1 MREFLRRVAFTAIG
15 IAVSAAALGLAFF
28 RPQRE
33 SGGWSLVP
41 RFDFGVWWSD
51 LPGHLVWL
59 IPFLLLS
66 ASLPALRALMW
77 GFTAPAPAPSYST
90 RYHAIAIGALVH
102 NTMPA
107 RLGLL
112 VTAIF
117 AGRRVRRPVVE
128 MLASLLVAK
137 LLELTALVATITA
150 VLPLMGPV
158 VGVNHSGG
166 TRAFGNTALAGFA
179 VVAVLGLLLVLLART
194 APRVAGWL
202 RRRDRVPWLVRFL
215 EALTTGV
222 RGVGSA
228 RRLGLGLLAAMLPV
242 AANGL
247 AYGLALVH
255 GGAQSG
261 LWGGWLLLG
270 ALTLGQFT
278 PGLPVGT
285 GVYLLVCSW
294 AARALGADDGSA
306 AAIAVLTHVGTFA
319 ANLTVGA
326 ISALI
331 HRREIRGLFSLRR
344 SLRTGPPGAATAT
357 TAAPRH
363 PAPQAAPR

>member
-1 MREFLRRVAFTAIG
+1 VREFLRRVGFTVVG

-28 RPQRE
+28 RPQQRAD
-33 SGGWSLVP
+33 GWTLVP
-41 RFDFGVWWSD
+41 RFDFGVWWAD
-51 LPGHLVWL
+51 LPGHLTWL

-66 ASLPALRALMW
+66 ASLPALRAFMW
-77 GFTAPAPAPSYST
+77 GFTAPAPPPSYGA
-90 RYHAIAIGALVH
+90 RYHAIAVGALVH

-117 AGRRVRRPVVE
+117 AGRRVQRPVVE

-137 LLELTALVATITA
+137 LLELAALVATIAA
-150 VLPLMGPV
+150 VLPLMGAV
-158 VGVNHSGG
+158 SGQAG
-166 TRAFGNTALAGFA
+166 GGQPFGRTALAGVA
-179 VVAVLGLLLVLLART
+179 VVAVLGLLLVGLAGAAPRLAR
-194 APRVAGWL
+194 GL
-202 RRRDRVPWLVRFL
+202 RRRGRTPRLAGFL
-215 EALTTGV
+215 EALATGV
-222 RGVGSA
+222 RGVGSV
-228 RRLGLGLLAAMLPV
+228 RRLLLGLLAALAPV

-255 GGAQSG
+255 AGAASG

-306 AAIAVLTHVGTFA
+306 AAVAVLTHVGTFA

-326 ISALI
+326 VSALI

-344 SLRTGPPGAATAT
+344 SLRAQSPAALEPPPTGRPP
-357 TAAPRH
+357 PH
-363 PAPQAAPR
+363 PAPAAPQ

>member
-1 MREFLRRVAFTAIG
+1 
-15 IAVSAAALGLAFF
+15 
-28 RPQRE
+28 
-33 SGGWSLVP
+33 
-41 RFDFGVWWSD
+41 
-51 LPGHLVWL
+51 
-59 IPFLLLS
+59 
-66 ASLPALRALMW
+66 
-77 GFTAPAPAPSYST
+77 
-90 RYHAIAIGALVH
+90 
-102 NTMPA
+102 
-107 RLGLL
+107 
-112 VTAIF
+112 
-117 AGRRVRRPVVE
+117 
-128 MLASLLVAK
+128 
-137 LLELTALVATITA
+137 
-150 VLPLMGPV
+150 
-158 VGVNHSGG
+158 
-166 TRAFGNTALAGFA
+166 
-179 VVAVLGLLLVLLART
+179 VLGLLLVLLART

-202 RRRDRVPWLVRFL
+202 RRRERAPWLVRFL

-331 HRREIRGLFSLRR
+331 HRREIRGLFSLRG

-357 TAAPRH
+357 TEAPRH